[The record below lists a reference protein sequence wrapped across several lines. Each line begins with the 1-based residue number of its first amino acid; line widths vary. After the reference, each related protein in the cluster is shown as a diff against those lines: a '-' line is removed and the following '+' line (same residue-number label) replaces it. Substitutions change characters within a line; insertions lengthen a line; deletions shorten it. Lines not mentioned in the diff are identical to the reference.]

1 MVDGK
6 TISAAV
12 HSKGS
17 VIGAAALVAGTT
29 VGAGVL
35 ALPAA
40 AAPVG
45 FLPSSAG
52 LMLAYVFMNTSGLL
66 IAEVAINRIGET
78 GKQGVGLLELYKSYL
93 GNWSSIGVAAYFFL
107 QYAVMVAYIS
117 QGGSNITVFLDSISP
132 EIGTTLPGLD
142 RAVFTVCV
150 GSLVYFFKESFVEK
164 VTHTHTH
171 THTDG
176 TTLNSP
182 GSSSRSVDTPQ
193 PPPNTLQIFQSTSGS
208 VPLLTMFRCGGER
221 KSFFRKASSCFFCAV
236 RPSTQLLVA
245 ILRGSRERRSP
256 ISTHQVEQ
264 QLYTTTPLGKLA
276 SCGHR

>member
-6 TISAAV
+6 TVSAAV

-17 VIGAAALVAGTT
+17 VIRAAALVAGTT

-52 LMLAYVFMNTSGLL
+52 LLLAYVFMNTSGLL

-164 VTHTHTH
+164 V
-171 THTDG
+171 
-176 TTLNSP
+176 NSALVL
-182 GSSSRSVDTPQ
+182 GVI
-193 PPPNTLQIFQSTSGS
+193 L
-208 VPLLTMFRCGGER
+208 
-221 KSFFRKASSCFFCAV
+221 SF
-236 RPSTQLLVA
+236 VA
-245 ILRGSRERRSP
+245 ILGIGTKSADFQALLAPENQHPVSVYVIKKRM
-256 ISTHQVEQ
+256 
-264 QLYTTTPLGKLA
+264 LGFN
-276 SCGHR
+276 